1 MAEDSSKIPVSTDKS
16 APSGLRRRRPLE
28 GLRQEIDRLFD
39 DFGIGTW
46 RPSFHSSFFDM
57 DPFRRAKAAFSGIP
71 AVDVT
76 ETEKG
81 YKVVAELPGMD
92 EKHIEV
98 KIANGMLTIK
108 GEKQEEKEE
117 EKQDYY
123 VRERSFGSFER
134 TFPVPDALTSKKST
148 PVLRKAF

>member
-1 MAEDSSKIPVSTDKS
+1 VGPHRS
-16 APSGLRRRRPLE
+16 AA
-28 GLRQEIDRLFD
+28 
-39 DFGIGTW
+39 
-46 RPSFHSSFFDM
+46 
-57 DPFRRAKAAFSGIP
+57 PFSIWTRFEEPKPHLAAGQRC
-71 AVDVT
+71 T

-92 EKHIEV
+92 EKNIEV

-123 VRERSFGSFER
+123 VRELSNARSRYPRE
-134 TFPVPDALTSKKST
+134 
-148 PVLRKAF
+148 